1 MKRQKRAEKVK
12 ALEDKEYEGSWKVG
26 LDAFFLFKQ
35 YFLPACWSKKEE
47 AQSSYDKLTT
57 KKDKL
62 ECVKEQI
69 LIRYIGLGWED
80 AHHPWSYKGCAFMAD
95 VLFDHLVNLVIPL
108 KDINQIPIDPPV
120 NLPKVGDGINFGAK
134 SSAQKC

>member
-1 MKRQKRAEKVK
+1 MCKDFEKALEMKRRMRAEKVK
-12 ALEDKEYEGSWKVG
+12 ALEDKEYEGSQKVG

-35 YFLPACWSKKEE
+35 YFLPACWSTKEE

-80 AHHPWSYKGCAFMAD
+80 ARHLWS
-95 VLFDHLVNLVIPL
+95 
-108 KDINQIPIDPPV
+108 
-120 NLPKVGDGINFGAK
+120 
-134 SSAQKC
+134 